1 MADKGQSQLDSAAR
15 AATYNMA
22 LQVRLDPVIGQEM
35 RAAMQ
40 HHFLTL
46 TYYYSV

>member
-22 LQVRLDPVIGQEM
+22 LQVRLDPVVGQEM